1 MAEEICGGTWWNP
14 ARSSTLLSPCS
25 GGINGMTD
33 NHIGSFGWSSNSSSS
48 TIDHH
53 LHHNLHHMV
62 DMKPSAAA
70 ATTTTTGNSTDLK
83 QQHSTDS
90 DSNTTGGSS
99 SNNSSILMDSSTLQ
113 MINFGLSASSTSS
126 STDWNPAALALE
138 DHMNTQIQKD
148 WSPTNMAAASYGYPS
163 TLLQSLFE
171 PDEVSL
177 QTPQQQQQCLL
188 INNNNNYMSGSLSGG
203 GNYGTNVVSN
213 DIQLSPN
220 NSWPP
225 KNNIA
230 NPLLKPSLLHKHH
243 QQTTSSTAATTTAG
257 FHFSNNATFWNPSAA
272 SAPLNDVRTAFYHP
286 STAQSHQFLTPP
298 SAAAIEE
305 KPSCTTLTAKSN
317 NEEVRESVSVAG
329 KKGNSSEPAFKRP
342 RIETPSPLPTFKVRK
357 EKLGDRITAL
367 QQLVSPFGKTDTA
380 SVLHEAIDYIR
391 LLHEQVNILSTPY
404 MKQGTPYQQQQ
415 QVHFVVLSL
424 KQYIILYI
432 CVCTCIHI
440 HSILWRYKKCKHD
453 MILVDTKIRLLLLDE
468 FLFLLEVQ
476 INDLKLNYIVLL
488 QSCDHKLKDPDQ
500 LKQDLKSRGL
510 CLVPIASTFPVA
522 NETTVADLWTPTYGG
537 GSYR

>member
-25 GGINGMTD
+25 GGINGITD
-33 NHIGSFGWSSNSSSS
+33 NHIGSFGWSSNSSS
-48 TIDHH
+48 TTTDHH
-53 LHHNLHHMV
+53 HHHHNLHHMV
-62 DMKPSAAA
+62 DMKPSAVAV
-70 ATTTTTGNSTDLK
+70 TTTTAANSTDLK

-126 STDWNPAALALE
+126 STDWNPAALVLRE
-138 DHMNTQIQKD
+138 NHMNSQIQKD
-148 WSPTNMAAASYGYPS
+148 WSPTNLAAASYGYPS

-171 PDEVSL
+171 PDEVPL
-177 QTPQQQQQCLL
+177 QTQQQQQCLFNNRSI
-188 INNNNNYMSGSLSGG
+188 INNSNYMSG

-230 NPLLKPSLLHKHH
+230 NPLLKPSLLQKNH
-243 QQTTSSTAATTTAG
+243 QQTTSSSSTTTTG

-286 STAQSHQFLTPP
+286 STTQSHQFLTPP
-298 SAAAIEE
+298 SASAAAIEE

-317 NEEVRESVSVAG
+317 NEEVRESVSVVG

-404 MKQGTPYQQQQ
+404 MKQGTPIQQQQ
-415 QVHFVVLSL
+415 Q
-424 KQYIILYI
+424 
-432 CVCTCIHI
+432 
-440 HSILWRYKKCKHD
+440 
-453 MILVDTKIRLLLLDE
+453 
-468 FLFLLEVQ
+468 
-476 INDLKLNYIVLL
+476 
-488 QSCDHKLKDPDQ
+488 SCEYKLKDPDQ

-522 NETTVADLWTPTYGG
+522 NEATVADLWTPTYGG
-537 GSYR
+537 SYR